1 MSTPFKKNTFT
12 KWKNAITDVR
22 KFVKNRVA
30 WIQEYTGNGYV
41 YYGVNDSLPN
51 EIIEALNNSGT
62 ATACANR
69 LNQFI
74 QADGF
79 KDEYTGKFRIN
90 KHQEFDGLLSDI
102 TENEVKLQGFALQL
116 FFNRQGKISAI
127 KNIPIPWIRRKD
139 DNTFVVNRLMGE
151 QGKNVADEFTIRE
164 FDPTE
169 DANERLQRITE
180 ETRKNKNVQK
190 GELFYCFRPKL
201 GRNYDMY
208 PVPSFYSGIDDII
221 SDGKISTLEL
231 RNIMQGW
238 RTPIIISTGPIDNE
252 NEIRDY
258 EGEGTGRTQLDV
270 FNDNIESFLGEDAA
284 PVMHLMGRTEEE
296 KPTITTI
303 DMKEIVD
310 MTEKGTLRVGEK
322 VCRLMEVPKILV
334 GFAQAGQLGNV
345 NELKN
350 QMDLFYN
357 TIINRQNFITEK
369 LNILKPF
376 IQNGEGLDFEIS
388 KLNPL
393 TLIPDSVVARL
404 TDQEIREIYE
414 IPQVESSQSIEQGT
428 TTEGIG
434 EEVQAVQVNEHL
446 KTLTGKQQ
454 QQLERINRKFHK
466 GDLTEAQAVIQLTG
480 GFGFTQE
487 EAKKYLGIEIEENGD
502 NNA

>member
-1 MSTPFKKNTFT
+1 MSAPFK
-12 KWKNAITDVR
+12 KWKNAINNVR
-22 KFVKNRVA
+22 KFVNNRVA

-41 YYGVNDSLPN
+41 YYGANDSLPN
-51 EIIEALNNSGT
+51 EIIEAINNSGT

-69 LNQFI
+69 LKQFI

-79 KDEYTGKFRIN
+79 KDQYTGKFRIN
-90 KHQEFDGLLSDI
+90 KNQTFDTLLSDLV
-102 TENEVKLQGFALQL
+102 ENDVKLQGFALQL
-116 FFNRQGKISAI
+116 FFNKAGKISAI
-127 KNIPIPWIRRKD
+127 KSLPIPWIRRKD
-139 DNTFVVNRLMGE
+139 DNHFVVNRLMGE
-151 QGKNVADEFTIRE
+151 QGKNVSNEFTIRE

-169 DANERLQRITE
+169 DANERLQRVKE
-180 ETRKNKNVQK
+180 QTRKNKNIQV

-221 SDGKISTLEL
+221 SDGKISSLEL
-231 RNIMQGW
+231 RNIIQGW
-238 RTPIIISTGPIDNE
+238 RTPIIISTGPIDNQ
-252 NEIRDY
+252 NEILDTD
-258 EGEGTGRTQLDV
+258 GSGTGVTQLDL
-270 FNDNIESFLGEDAA
+270 FNQNIEDFLGEDAA
-284 PVMHLMGRTEEE
+284 PVMHLMARTEEE
-296 KPTITTI
+296 KPNITTI

-369 LNILKPF
+369 LNIIKDF
-376 IQNGEGLDFEIS
+376 IQNGDGLDFEIS

-404 TDQEIREIYE
+404 TDKELRELYE
-414 IPQVESSQSIEQGT
+414 IPKVEGEQVAN
-428 TTEGIG
+428 TEVM

-454 QQLERINRKFHK
+454 QQLDRINRKYQK
-466 GDLTEAQAVIQLTG
+466 GDLTEVQAIIQLTG
-480 GFGFTQE
+480 GFGFTEQ
-487 EAKKYLGIEIEENGD
+487 EAKKYLGIEIIEDGN